1 MSYSPIIKSIITSI
15 KSTKRATTDNNARA
29 IIPAAIPA
37 NMLMLSP
44 LSRCTL
50 APTLSIQTSAIFAV
64 LALEECIQLQMKSLF
79 HRSIGAQNRNHS
91 FRHLSFPRFCLMYS
105 LHSATGSF
113 PLKCAQPTIAQ
124 CLLNAFLVISA
135 LMQSFGHSSVQ
146 SAQCV
151 LS

>member
-50 APTLSIQTSAIFAV
+50 APTLSIQTLAIFAV
-64 LALEECIQLQMKSLF
+64 LALEEGIRLQTIIRSHQSIGVQNRIRSCCHLCLIHFDLNQRAVIKSLF
-79 HRSIGAQNRNHS
+79 IHCVIIKNSVQDIAFPVVVVCYAALAT
-91 FRHLSFPRFCLMYS
+91 FRHFK
-105 LHSATGSF
+105 AW
-113 PLKCAQPTIAQ
+113 QE
-124 CLLNAFLVISA
+124 
-135 LMQSFGHSSVQ
+135 
-146 SAQCV
+146 
-151 LS
+151 